1 MLNAIRTTFGRF
13 GDLILAAGIVSI
25 IFLLVVKVDPRV
37 MDVLLTTNLAVSALV
52 LLVALYAPDARRLPS
67 FPTILLLTTLFRLAI
82 NVSTTRLILLD
93 ADAGNVILAFGN
105 VVVGGNYIV
114 GGVVFFVLIVIQF
127 VVIAKGAERVAEV
140 AARFSLD
147 AMPGKQMSIDAELRS
162 QLITN
167 EQARSLRHDLERES
181 RLYGAMDGA
190 MKFVKGDAIAGLV
203 ISVVNIV
210 AGLLIGVY
218 QKQMSV
224 SDAATTYALLTIG
237 DGLAAQIPSIL
248 TSIAAGLVVTR
259 VASAENAQV
268 GRDIADQFFS
278 QPRALGVVAVLL
290 FAIGLLPVGF
300 PATPFFL
307 LGVLCSILAVVALRN
322 SSKQSA
328 SQESLKAQVQATPR
342 KTQES
347 LIDAPRLVLRFSGE
361 LTKSPDFISDAQQI
375 AQRASSDLG
384 VNLPPLECIAM
395 PPAPGSTDSL
405 YVLELFDAPLL
416 TGRAPSNSLVALG
429 DPSRIEMAGIQVL
442 GVEGSSIRRG
452 FTWIATKDSPVAQR
466 AQIEL
471 LESRDAVLWHIED
484 AIRRNAYRLVGVA
497 YVHTLFE
504 QLRASD
510 DGAQLVRAVCPTP
523 LPIQAVAEVLQRLL
537 RELVPIRHSR
547 LILESLARNGQTVKA
562 PPYLTERVRRELGPI
577 VCARLASAPGRLAAY
592 TVDPAV
598 EDLVRSGVE
607 ETSEGQIVALGIDD
621 RRLVVDA
628 VRTALSPLVH
638 LRADP
643 VLLVENASIRR
654 PLRSILERQLPEV
667 CVLSYDELPRD
678 IVIENAGRVTFAD
691 ASAT

>member
-13 GDLILAAGIVSI
+13 GDLILAAAIVSI
-25 IFLLVVKVDPRV
+25 IFLLVVKVDPRA
-37 MDVLLTTNLAVSALV
+37 MDVLLTTNLAMSALV

-67 FPTILLLTTLFRLAI
+67 FPTILLLTTLFRLAL

-93 ADAGNVILAFGN
+93 ADAGSVIRAFGN

-114 GGVVFFVLIVIQF
+114 GGVVFFVLVVIQF

-167 EQARSLRHDLERES
+167 EQARTQRHDLERES

-278 QPRALGVVAVLL
+278 QPRALGVVAVML

-300 PATPFFL
+300 PTTPFLL

-322 SSKQSA
+322 SNRQSV
-328 SQESLKAQVQATPR
+328 SLESAAQVQATALNP
-342 KTQES
+342 QES

-361 LTKSPDFISDAQQI
+361 LTKSPDFVTDAQQI

-384 VNLPPLECIAM
+384 VYLPALECIEL
-395 PPAPGSTDSL
+395 PSAPGSAGDSL
-405 YVLELFDAPLL
+405 YILELFDAPLL
-416 TGRAPSNSLVALG
+416 TGKAPANSLVALG
-429 DPSRIEMAGIQVL
+429 DPSRIELAGIQVL
-442 GVEGSSIRRG
+442 GVEGTSIRRG
-452 FTWIATKDSPVAQR
+452 FTWIAAKDSPVAQR

-471 LESRDAVLWHIED
+471 LDSRDAVLWHIED
-484 AIRRNAYRLVGVA
+484 AIRRNAYRLVGVS

-504 QLRASD
+504 QLRATD
-510 DGAQLVRAVCPTP
+510 EGAQLVRAVCPTP

-577 VCARLASAPGRLAAY
+577 VCARLASAPGKLSAY

-607 ETSEGQIVALGIDD
+607 ETSEGQIVAMGIDD

-628 VRTALSPLVH
+628 VRAALSPLVH

-691 ASAT
+691 ASA